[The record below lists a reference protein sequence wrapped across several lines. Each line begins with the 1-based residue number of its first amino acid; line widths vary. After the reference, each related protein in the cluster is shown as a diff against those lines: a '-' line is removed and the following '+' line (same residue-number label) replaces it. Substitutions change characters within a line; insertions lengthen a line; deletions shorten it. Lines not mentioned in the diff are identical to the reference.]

1 VVRLYLFGAVLLRN
15 TSIMS
20 TIMLWSL
27 RRTLVTVAVLM
38 VAAFHVSAQADSP
51 MKHRDPCEVRYP
63 SDAKVEWDS
72 RIIPPGGSLEAI
84 FGEDWADVARF
95 NRIDP
100 LHALPKNLVRI
111 TLGGDAST
119 FETPNERCNRFMA
132 LLSITRADE
141 ASEL

>member
-20 TIMLWSL
+20 TTMLWSL

-51 MKHRDPCEVRYP
+51 KKHRGPCEVRYP
-63 SDAKVEWDS
+63 SDTMVEWDC

-100 LHALPKNLVRI
+100 LHALPKN
-111 TLGGDAST
+111 AST
-119 FETPNERCNRFMA
+119 SETPNERCNRFMA

>member
-1 VVRLYLFGAVLLRN
+1 MLRN

-20 TIMLWSL
+20 TTMLWSL

-51 MKHRDPCEVRYP
+51 NTM
-63 SDAKVEWDS
+63 VEWDC